1 MLLVLAPFGSALF
14 EKLESTDNNL
24 LLPFFVIAYGMRVS
38 TINIFGKKNAL
49 TSSNAR
55 CFVSVVKFVVC
66 LLPPLCSKM
75 PTKDAL
81 ALASIMRCKGVLEL
95 GIFSFLSDKRV
106 MNRELYSY
114 MFLLSILSASI
125 VPMLVIKLYDPLKN
139 GTLMA
144 QESED
149 ESIRILNS
157 KVLEKAPCSIKILID
172 HGNLRRQSK
181 DTSANELPSYDV
193 AMVFFGSAD
202 DREA

>member
-1 MLLVLAPFGSALF
+1 MRELFYVSVHLSFVFFVFRPTVKLVIRCTPEGKPRQSIFTTIITHLFLFSVCIGKWFGNYMLLVLAPFGSALF

-106 MNRELYSY
+106 LH
-114 MFLLSILSASI
+114 LS
-125 VPMLVIKLYDPLKN
+125 
-139 GTLMA
+139 
-144 QESED
+144 Q
-149 ESIRILNS
+149 
-157 KVLEKAPCSIKILID
+157 
-172 HGNLRRQSK
+172 
-181 DTSANELPSYDV
+181 
-193 AMVFFGSAD
+193 
-202 DREA
+202 

>member
-1 MLLVLAPFGSALF
+1 MDGNTNGVRKFMRELFYVSVHLSFVFYVFRPTVKLVIRCTPEGKPRQSIFTTIITHLFLFSVCIGKWFGNYMLLVLAPFGSALF

-66 LLPPLCSKM
+66 LLPPLCSK
-75 PTKDAL
+75 PTKDVL

-106 MNRELYSY
+106 LHS
-114 MFLLSILSASI
+114 S
-125 VPMLVIKLYDPLKN
+125 
-139 GTLMA
+139 
-144 QESED
+144 Q
-149 ESIRILNS
+149 
-157 KVLEKAPCSIKILID
+157 
-172 HGNLRRQSK
+172 
-181 DTSANELPSYDV
+181 
-193 AMVFFGSAD
+193 
-202 DREA
+202 

>member
-125 VPMLVIKLYDPLKN
+125 VPMLVIKLYDPLK
-139 GTLMA
+139 TLMTGKPELWA
-144 QESED
+144 KGWHKTLGFVSPWYILQNAKDDGFED
-149 ESIRILNS
+149 
-157 KVLEKAPCSIKILID
+157 
-172 HGNLRRQSK
+172 
-181 DTSANELPSYDV
+181 
-193 AMVFFGSAD
+193 
-202 DREA
+202 

>member
-1 MLLVLAPFGSALF
+1 MRERFYVSVHLSFVFFVFRPTVKLVIRCTPEGKPRQSKFTTIITHLFLFSVCIGKWFGNYMLLAPFGSALF

-24 LLPFFVIAYGMRVS
+24 LLPFFVTAYGMRVS
-38 TINIFGKKNAL
+38 TFNIFGKKNAL

-106 MNRELYSY
+106 LH
-114 MFLLSILSASI
+114 LS
-125 VPMLVIKLYDPLKN
+125 
-139 GTLMA
+139 
-144 QESED
+144 Q
-149 ESIRILNS
+149 
-157 KVLEKAPCSIKILID
+157 
-172 HGNLRRQSK
+172 
-181 DTSANELPSYDV
+181 
-193 AMVFFGSAD
+193 
-202 DREA
+202 